1 MIAQK
6 HKRGKQERKEK
17 RNSYYK
23 AKNQLDIRRLRSG
36 LNLVKYNF
44 SVSLKQAFQE
54 DRDGWSF
61 LNIAKFVCF

>member
-1 MIAQK
+1 L
-6 HKRGKQERKEK
+6 HKNIKGVNKKGRKNERKRIRK
-17 RNSYYK
+17 KGKDNSYYK

-54 DRDGWSF
+54 DRDG
-61 LNIAKFVCF
+61 